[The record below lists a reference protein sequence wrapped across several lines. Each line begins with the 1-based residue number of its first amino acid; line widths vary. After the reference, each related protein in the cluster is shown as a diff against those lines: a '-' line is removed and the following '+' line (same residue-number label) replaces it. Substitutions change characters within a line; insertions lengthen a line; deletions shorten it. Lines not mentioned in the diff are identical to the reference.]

1 MSKEL
6 TTLKMFSIVKK
17 PQFLISLRKLA
28 KLIKSFLNKS
38 ILLISLMV
46 NSATLKTKTSSTK
59 TLKVSFSRLTNMN
72 MSKVKIIKQDYKS
85 AQFFWA
91 NSSKMNNLSAM
102 SLIDL
107 KTTPIKCWKTKL
119 ISKLKSMLLTNI
131 WQTLITRTT
140 ASKRNLKDL
149 LRLMIKSEE
158 VLTERTMLRT
168 LELKLMMLSDAPSK
182 RLNKEPRDL
191 EEMSLAVTIMN
202 PQPRKRTAENPDQD
216 MPSLA
221 KTTLPWELAEKKQ
234 NKIHKI
240 G

>member
-6 TTLKMFSIVKK
+6 TTLKMFFIVKK

-46 NSATLKTKTSSTK
+46 NSATLKTKTSNTK

-107 KTTPIKCWKTKL
+107 KTTPIKC
-119 ISKLKSMLLTNI
+119 
-131 WQTLITRTT
+131 
-140 ASKRNLKDL
+140 
-149 LRLMIKSEE
+149 
-158 VLTERTMLRT
+158 
-168 LELKLMMLSDAPSK
+168 
-182 RLNKEPRDL
+182 
-191 EEMSLAVTIMN
+191 
-202 PQPRKRTAENPDQD
+202 
-216 MPSLA
+216 
-221 KTTLPWELAEKKQ
+221 
-234 NKIHKI
+234 
-240 G
+240 